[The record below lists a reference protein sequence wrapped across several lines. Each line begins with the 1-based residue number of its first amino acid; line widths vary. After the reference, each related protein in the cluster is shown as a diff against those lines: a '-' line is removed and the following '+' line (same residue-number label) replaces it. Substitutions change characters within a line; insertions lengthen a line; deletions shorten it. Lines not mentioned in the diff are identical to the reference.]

1 MLQRLCI
8 RQRRRPNR
16 NGGRLGR
23 RVCGI
28 LGGMRLNTGEQVFDV
43 DGRFRRRRGLVLL
56 FFALSGKHHR
66 EHNHAGNSDNQTA
79 CQQNGRQ
86 LGLERMKKRAQ
97 TACCFDVILCRRLG
111 AVLRVAFVFAVRQRH
126 LVCSRFMQGLRCL
139 AHGGVNALRQLRDQ
153 GVHVGRA
160 VGGMHGESVHQ
171 RLFLTGTY
179 IRAKLRGKGE
189 DVVHIAFECRYGHL
203 SGNTIIYRRAERVH
217 ICKWSLF
224 AVAEIL
230 LLRRIAL
237 FENNRFG
244 AVLA

>member
-111 AVLRVAFVFAVRQRH
+111 AVLRVAFVFAVRQRLPAH
-126 LVCSRFMQGLRCL
+126 DCLRCL
-139 AHGGVNALRQLRDQ
+139 VACGAHAQRQLRNQ
-153 GVHVGRA
+153 GVHIGRA

-171 RLFLTGTY
+171 RLFLTGANV
-179 IRAKLRGKGE
+179 RPQLRGKGE
-189 DVVHIAFECRYGHL
+189 RIVYIAFECRYGHL
-203 SGNTIIYRRAERVH
+203 SGNAIIDRRTERIH
-217 ICKWSLF
+217 IGKGSLL